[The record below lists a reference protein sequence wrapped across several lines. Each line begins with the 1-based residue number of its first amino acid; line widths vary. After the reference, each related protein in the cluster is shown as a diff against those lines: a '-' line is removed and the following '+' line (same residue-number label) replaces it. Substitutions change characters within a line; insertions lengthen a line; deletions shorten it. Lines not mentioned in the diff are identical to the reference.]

1 MVTRSSPVSSVE
13 GPAPQLLPPAALDRL
28 LEAVL
33 AAYRVGALDRYCRQ
47 RERVARWALKRFA
60 APLAWFDPAVV
71 GPPSEGPALGWQLE
85 CALRWA
91 VLQLRPDGAAD
102 QAPIP
107 PHAWAGATPW
117 RPMLALACHHTLLPV
132 TELPQRY
139 RPRAGEPAFEHLCG
153 LWDIAPSSFYRYV
166 ERGRQLLAL
175 ELTSAMT
182 AARALSLAAFAC
194 EASCLRLGLHDP
206 TDRLAWHRASAM
218 ALLRR
223 GGARATVG
231 ALWHTARSGDSAAA
245 LGLLEA
251 HSLDLAASAFTDAVL
266 ASLDVGDAD
275 STPRLQLSLARANL
289 AQVRGNLQDEQ
300 SQLSLA
306 LRHAV
311 ALGEPFW
318 LGTVY
323 AARGRC
329 NEARDVERAMAD
341 YREAVGCFEQAAPAS
356 GAPEPRVAT
365 GLVSAVTSLAE
376 LYLLRNDPRAAT
388 LLERAEHLCASSEVP
403 LDLQA
408 KLQLTLGE
416 YWQRQGDLSKAIEIS
431 HHALRLSERGGTQ
444 RRIVSAWG
452 RLAKQYGDAQDIDK
466 ALHYVQQI
474 MSASSVAPLAPETL
488 AAIELNIG
496 IAFFWKDRL
505 NEAIEHY
512 QRAARIARSAGLN
525 TILGRAQYNLAEAHF
540 TRFQREGDIED
551 ELQGDAFARM
561 SQAIWDADNDA
572 AHGEATR
579 NLKRTVLGE
588 RQHLVYD
595 QLLPAELAKH
605 FDAMKLIEQQRQRF
619 ETSIAAGERV
629 DARLR
634 IAQAYLHIAVAER
647 EAALSLAREH
657 GLQADLSP
665 QLQALRDT
673 FDQAL
678 SNQEQWAARCEQVRV
693 VPREHVASLVRCLA
707 TDGKLTKSSCAQTCA
722 VSPATASKYLSD
734 LAAAGLLARV
744 GKGPATHYLPT

>member
-1 MVTRSSPVSSVE
+1 MVPRSSPASNAE
-13 GPAPQLLPPAALDRL
+13 WPAPRLLPPAALDRL
-28 LEAVL
+28 LEAAL

-47 RERVARWALKRFA
+47 RERVARWALKRFV

-71 GPPSEGPALGWQLE
+71 GPPAEGPALGWQLE

-91 VLQLRPDGAAD
+91 VLQLRPDGAAA

-117 RPMLALACHHTLLPV
+117 RPMLALACHHTLLQV
-132 TELPQRY
+132 AELPQRY

-153 LWDIAPSSFYRYV
+153 LWDIAPSSFYRYI

-182 AARALSLAAFAC
+182 APRALSLAAFAC
-194 EASCLRLGLHDP
+194 EASCQRLGLKEP
-206 TDRLAWHRASAM
+206 TDRLVWHRASAM
-218 ALLRR
+218 ALLRH
-223 GGARATVG
+223 GGPRATVG
-231 ALWHTARSGDSAAA
+231 ALWHTARAGDTVAV
-245 LGLLEA
+245 LGMLEA
-251 HSLDLAASAFTDAVL
+251 HSLDLAASGFTDAVL

-275 STPRLQLSLARANL
+275 STPRLQLALARANL
-289 AQVRGNLQDEQ
+289 AQVRGNLADEQ
-300 SQLSLA
+300 SQLALA

-311 ALGEPFW
+311 TLGEPLW

-329 NEARDVERAMAD
+329 NEARDVERAMTD
-341 YREAVGCFEQAAPAS
+341 YREAVSSFDQAMPSAPDLRVVTALV
-356 GAPEPRVAT
+356 GA
-365 GLVSAVTSLAE
+365 LCSLAE
-376 LYLLRNDPRAAT
+376 LYLLRNDPRAVSILA
-388 LLERAEHLCASSEVP
+388 RAEQLCAGGGIPV
-403 LDLQA
+403 DLQA
-408 KLQLTLGE
+408 RLQLALGE
-416 YWQRQGDLSKAIEIS
+416 YWQRQGNLPKAIETT
-431 HHALRLSERGGTQ
+431 HRALSLSESAGHQ
-444 RRIVSAWG
+444 RRVVSAWG
-452 RLAKQYGDAQDIDK
+452 RLARQYTIAQDIDQ
-466 ALHYVQQI
+466 ALHYARLVT
-474 MSASSVAPLAPETL
+474 SVGSETLLAPETL
-488 AAIELNIG
+488 AATELNIG
-496 IAFFWKDRL
+496 AAFFWKDCL
-505 NEAIEHY
+505 KEAIEHY
-512 QRAARIARSAGLN
+512 LRAAQIAQAAGLN

-540 TRFQREGDIED
+540 TRFQREGNIED
-551 ELQGDAFARM
+551 EMQGDAFARM

-619 ETSIAAGERV
+619 ETSSAPGERV

-657 GLQADLSP
+657 GLQAELSP
-665 QLQALRDT
+665 QLQALRQT
-673 FDQAL
+673 FDSAL
-678 SNQEQWAARCEQVRV
+678 SEQEQWVARWTDAHAI
-693 VPREHVASLVRCLA
+693 PREHVAALVQRLA
-707 TDGKLTKSSCAQTCA
+707 SDGELTKSGCAETCA
-722 VSPATASKYLSD
+722 VSPATASKYLAD
-734 LAAAGLLARV
+734 LAGAGLLTRV
-744 GKGPATHYLPT
+744 GKGPATRYLPP

>member
-1 MVTRSSPVSSVE
+1 MVTRTSPAS
-13 GPAPQLLPPAALDRL
+13 PAEWTAPRLLQPGTLDRL
-28 LEAVL
+28 LEAAL

-47 RERVARWALKRFA
+47 RERVARWCLKRFA
-60 APLAWFDPAVV
+60 SPLSWFDPAAI
-71 GPPSEGPALGWQLE
+71 GPPSDAPALGWQLE

-91 VLQLRPDGAAD
+91 VLQLRPDGASA

-117 RPMLALACHHTLLPV
+117 RPMLALACHHTLLTV
-132 TELPQRY
+132 AELPQRY

-175 ELTSAMT
+175 ELSSAMT
-182 AARALSLAAFAC
+182 APRALSLAAFAC
-194 EASCLRLGLHDP
+194 DASCQRLGLNNP
-206 TDRLAWHRASAM
+206 TERLAWHRASAA
-218 ALLRR
+218 ALLRH
-223 GGARATVG
+223 GVTRAIVG
-231 ALWHTARSGDSAAA
+231 ALWHTARAGDTVAA
-245 LGLLEA
+245 LGLLEV

-275 STPRLQLSLARANL
+275 STPRLQLALARANL

-311 ALGEPFW
+311 ALGEPVW

-341 YREAVGCFEQAAPAS
+341 YREAVGCFEQALPPS
-356 GAPEPRVAT
+356 GAPESQAVT
-365 GLVSAVTSLAE
+365 GLVSALTSLAE
-376 LYLLRNDPRAAT
+376 LYLLRNDPRAT
-388 LLERAEHLCASSEVP
+388 VLLQRAEQLCVSSDVP
-403 LDLQA
+403 VDLRA
-408 KLQLTLGE
+408 KLQLTYGE
-416 YWQRQGDLSKAIEIS
+416 YWQRQGDLTKAIEVT
-431 HHALRLSERGGTQ
+431 HHALSLSERGGNQ

-452 RLAKQYGDAQDIDK
+452 RLARQYGDAHDIDK
-466 ALHYVQQI
+466 ALHYVQQVMLVSNI
-474 MSASSVAPLAPETL
+474 TPLAPETL

-505 NEAIEHY
+505 DDAIEHY
-512 QRAARIARSAGLN
+512 QRAAQVARAAGLK
-525 TILGRAQYNLAEAHF
+525 TILGKAQYNLAEAHF
-540 TRFQREGDIED
+540 TRFQREGNIED

-561 SQAIWDADNDA
+561 SQAIWEADNDA
-572 AHGEATR
+572 AFSEATR

-619 ETSIAAGERV
+619 ETSSAVGERV

-647 EAALSLAREH
+647 EEALSLAREH
-657 GLQADLSP
+657 GLQAELSP
-665 QLQALRDT
+665 QLQALRQT
-673 FDQAL
+673 FDSAL
-678 SNQEQWAARCEQVRV
+678 SEQEQWIARWTEAHVI
-693 VPREHVASLVRCLA
+693 PREHVAALVKRLA
-707 TDGKLTKSSCAQTCA
+707 CDGELTKSGCAQTCS
-722 VSPATASKYLSD
+722 VSPATASKYLAD
-734 LAAAGLLARV
+734 LTAAGLLTRV
-744 GKGPATHYLPT
+744 GKGPATRYLPP

>member
-1 MVTRSSPVSSVE
+1 MVTRPSPASNVDW
-13 GPAPQLLPPAALDRL
+13 PAPRLLPPAALDRL

-60 APLAWFDPAVV
+60 APLGWFDPAVI
-71 GPPSEGPALGWQLE
+71 GPPSDGPALGWQIE

-91 VLQLRPDGAAD
+91 VLQLRPDGAAA

-132 TELPQRY
+132 AELPQRY

-175 ELTSAMT
+175 ELSSAMT
-182 AARALSLAAFAC
+182 ASRALSLAAFAC
-194 EASCLRLGLHDP
+194 EASWQRLGLDDP
-206 TDRLAWHRASAM
+206 TDRLAWHRASATT
-218 ALLRR
+218 LLRH

-231 ALWHTARSGDSAAA
+231 ALWHTARAGDTVAA

-251 HSLDLAASAFTDAVL
+251 HSLDLAASGFTDEVL

-289 AQVRGNLQDEQ
+289 AQVRGNFQDEQ

-311 ALGEPFW
+311 ALDDPAW
-318 LGTVY
+318 LGTVH

-341 YREAVGCFEQAAPAS
+341 YREALRCFDQAVPPA
-356 GAPEPRVAT
+356 GTVEPRVLS
-365 GLVSAVTSLAE
+365 GLVGALTSLAE

-388 LLERAEHLCASSEVP
+388 LLERAEQLCAVGDIAI
-403 LDLQA
+403 DLRA
-408 KLQLTLGE
+408 KLQLTLSE
-416 YWQRQGDLSKAIEIS
+416 YWQRQGDLPRAIEIT
-431 HHALRLSERGGTQ
+431 HHALNLSERAGHQ
-444 RRIVSAWG
+444 RRVVSAWG
-452 RLAKQYGDAQDIDK
+452 RLAMQYGDAKDIDK
-466 ALHYVQQI
+466 ALYYAQRVL
-474 MSASSVAPLAPETL
+474 SLSKATSLAPETL

-496 IAFFWKDRL
+496 IAFFWEDRL
-505 NEAIEHY
+505 GEAIKHY
-512 QRAARIARSAGLN
+512 ERAAEIAQTSGLK
-525 TILGRAQYNLAEAHF
+525 TIVGRAQYNLAEAHF
-540 TRFQREGDIED
+540 TRFQREGNIED
-551 ELQGDAFARM
+551 ELQGDAFARI
-561 SQAIWDADNDA
+561 SQAIWEADSDA
-572 AHGEATR
+572 AFSEATR

-619 ETSIAAGERV
+619 ETSSAVGERV

-657 GLQADLSP
+657 GLQAGLSP
-665 QLQALRDT
+665 QLQALRQT
-673 FDQAL
+673 FDSAL
-678 SNQEQWAARCEQVRV
+678 SEQEQWIARWTEAHVI
-693 VPREHVASLVRCLA
+693 PREHVATLVKRLA
-707 TDGKLTKSSCAQTCA
+707 SEGKLTKSGCAQTCS
-722 VSPATASKYLSD
+722 VSPATASKYLAD
-734 LAAAGLLARV
+734 LAAAGLLTRV
-744 GKGPATHYLPT
+744 GKGPATRYLPP